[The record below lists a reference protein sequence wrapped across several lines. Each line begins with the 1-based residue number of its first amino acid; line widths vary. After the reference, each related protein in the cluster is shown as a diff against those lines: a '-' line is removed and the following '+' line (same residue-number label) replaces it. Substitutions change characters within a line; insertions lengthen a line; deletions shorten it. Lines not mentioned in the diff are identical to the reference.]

1 MTRDGIIRHW
11 AIYDGKSCTGVV
23 DLDSAG
29 AYVAR
34 DRAGKVVG
42 TFDSLLQA
50 SRVFQLVEDHKG
62 RRIVK

>member
-11 AIYDGKSCTGVV
+11 SIFDGKSCTGFV
-23 DLDSAG
+23 DLNSAG
-29 AYVAR
+29 TYIAR

-50 SRVFQLVEDHKG
+50 SRVFQLVEDE
-62 RRIVK
+62 R